1 MPKNSN
7 LPSVRSTVQGSHL
20 AITFPDALMNA
31 LSDELLRIEKGDALK
46 RGNGGTSLHII
57 GRDGMISGFVKDEH
71 TTIRFAGGA
80 VAVSTHD

>member
-1 MPKNSN
+1 MSKNSG
-7 LPSVRSTVQGSHL
+7 LPSVREPGQASQL
-20 AITFPDALMNA
+20 AIAFPDRVMDA
-31 LSDELLRIEKGDALK
+31 LSAELDRIEKGDALK

-71 TTIRFAGGA
+71 TTIRFSGGA

>member
-7 LPSVRSTVQGSHL
+7 LPSVREPGQESRL
-20 AITFPDALMNA
+20 AIAFPGAAMSA
-31 LSDELLRIEKGDALK
+31 LSAELERIEKGDALK
-46 RGNGGTSLHII
+46 RGNGGTSLHIV
-57 GRDGMISGFVKDEH
+57 GRDGMISGFVRDKH